1 MALDWYEKLIGNY
14 NRSSERIQQDIH
26 DAVLKTSSSS
36 SSSGDFQV
44 ELAEITK
51 AFYKA
56 KRKDG
61 STGKSRKSKECRVL
75 SSSPSEGTVVVQFLE
90 NGVRHTIPED
100 WIVRGTSQ
108 GDDLLVKNGRLC
120 LRMQG
125 EPSQDSY
132 DKRARGLL
140 ALALMACQGSVAEAC
155 CDLMMQVLQ
164 LGEGILGSQNKK
176 ERAQMVQEFQNAWQK
191 EYDLSQSQSGTGT
204 GTQVS
209 TGITIHHRHSWRRRN
224 TRSYITSCPNA
235 MARGYSE
242 QEETQLDELSRWLA
256 PILRDPEKARK
267 KGLERS
273 IDGWAKLE
281 DVQRILRRSRLHE
294 SAHLF
299 RQMLDWSRYDIG
311 REAGNP
317 RFQVEDWE
325 GERYIRAA
333 KKVRSERSSPMPRS
347 GEENEATPAAPP
359 ETTAAPAAAEQKP
372 SASSKPRCRVL
383 PHPAYEKICLS
394 LKSLKEMKAV
404 MAVSKDWKQ
413 GVEPLLR
420 CPGRKNPALCGIKQS
435 KLPCGHSVCAKCQE
449 ERRKCPKCGALSRHA
464 GDYVD
469 LRSYDDPRSSLP
481 ADTASIYTT
490 SDAPVARHYRWVCRP
505 EESEAP
511 FTENSELDAAEARW
525 AKFPDHGTNLVT
537 RYWGFL
543 QNGLRVSAV
552 VYCLKH
558 SVYVRSPSEEN
569 LKDYA
574 FHCEKSAGSFL
585 SEEEAVRDILYR
597 RLERTERQPVT
608 RWNRTRR

>member
-1 MALDWYEKLIGNY
+1 MTPEVAFAFQAWQMQQMQLAAYHQASGRQPYPAQDADEWHGQSSDARGRASGSQKGNSRGKNHNEEAAWNEWEGTDSHDQNWSEAQWKPGKQ
-14 NRSSERIQQDIH
+14 NR
-26 DAVLKTSSSS
+26 KW
-36 SSSGDFQV
+36 
-44 ELAEITK
+44 
-51 AFYKA
+51 
-56 KRKDG
+56 
-61 STGKSRKSKECRVL
+61 KSAGEENETAPPETTAAPVAPAA
-75 SSSPSEGTVVVQFLE
+75 PSET
-90 NGVRHTIPED
+90 TAAP
-100 WIVRGTSQ
+100 
-108 GDDLLVKNGRLC
+108 
-120 LRMQG
+120 
-125 EPSQDSY
+125 
-132 DKRARGLL
+132 A
-140 ALALMACQGSVAEAC
+140 
-155 CDLMMQVLQ
+155 
-164 LGEGILGSQNKK
+164 
-176 ERAQMVQEFQNAWQK
+176 AQ
-191 EYDLSQSQSGTGT
+191 
-204 GTQVS
+204 
-209 TGITIHHRHSWRRRN
+209 
-224 TRSYITSCPNA
+224 
-235 MARGYSE
+235 
-242 QEETQLDELSRWLA
+242 ETQLDELSRWLA

-281 DVQRILRRSRLHE
+281 DVQRIVRRSRLHE

-299 RQMLDWSRYDIG
+299 RQMLDWSRYDRG

-317 RFQVEDWE
+317 RFQVVEDRE
-325 GERYIRAA
+325 GHEYIRAA
-333 KKVRSERSSPMPRS
+333 KKVRSELSSPMPRS
-347 GEENEATPAAPP
+347 GEQDETAPP

-372 SASSKPRCRVL
+372 SASSSKPRCRVL

-394 LKSLKEMKAV
+394 LKSLKEMRAV

-420 CPGRKNPALCGIKQS
+420 CPGRKNPALAGYKQS

-558 SVYVRSPSEEN
+558 SVSVRSPSEET

-574 FHCEKSAGSFL
+574 FHIEESDGLFL
-585 SEEEAVRDILYR
+585 SEEEAARDILYR
-597 RLERTERQPVT
+597 RLESERTERQPIT
-608 RWNRTRR
+608 RWNRNRR